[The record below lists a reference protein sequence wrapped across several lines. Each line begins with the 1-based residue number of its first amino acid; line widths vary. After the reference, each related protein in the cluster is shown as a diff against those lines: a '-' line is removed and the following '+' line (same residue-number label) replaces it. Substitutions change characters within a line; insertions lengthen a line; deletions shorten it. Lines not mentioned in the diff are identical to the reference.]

1 MTHQTEQAPPKQAGL
16 AHLFSAADYSAGGL
30 TQLAKE
36 AAFRQEVVAGAGLLA
51 AYAIMD
57 VTAAIRLSAAVLFLL
72 LMAME
77 AVNTAIEEII
87 DRISPE
93 VSDTGKHAK
102 DLGSL
107 AVFCLILANSLLLLY
122 ALSIHFSM

>member
-1 MTHQTEQAPPKQAGL
+1 M
-16 AHLFSAADYSAGGL
+16 
-30 TQLAKE
+30 
-36 AAFRQEVVAGAGLLA
+36 A

-72 LMAME
+72 LIAME

-107 AVFCLILANSLLLLY
+107 AVFCLIMANSLLLFY
-122 ALSIHFSM
+122 ALSVHLSM

>member
-1 MTHQTEQAPPKQAGL
+1 MTHDTEYGASKRAGL
-16 AHLFSAADYSAGGL
+16 SHLWAAAGYSTGGL
-30 TQLAKE
+30 TRLMKE
-36 AAFRQEVVAGAGLLA
+36 AAVRQELLAGAGLAA

-57 VTAAIRLSAAVLFLL
+57 VTAAIRLAAAVLFLL
-72 LMAME
+72 LVAME

-102 DLGSL
+102 DLGSR
-107 AVFCLILANSLLLLY
+107 AVFCLISANSILLLH
-122 ALSIHFSM
+122 ALAIELNT